1 MCTVTYI
8 PKKNN
13 DFILTSNRDEAYGR
27 TTLAPSFYNIDGV
40 KMLFPKDA
48 VAGGSWIGISENNSI
63 ICLLNGGF
71 KNHIKAG
78 DYKMSRG
85 VVVKELLKA
94 HNLLKA
100 ITAFDYQ
107 GIEPFTI
114 IAINWNDQLQAI
126 ELVWDGF
133 KAHIT
138 VLDKEEP
145 KIWSSSTLY
154 DTEMKEKRRE
164 WFASFRQD
172 KDTSAGSLMDFHTA
186 AGEGDEHIDI
196 KMNRGKLGTVSTT
209 QIEKIEEVCEM
220 RYHDFQKDEVHVTAF
235 EMISV

>member
-13 DFILTSNRDEAYGR
+13 TFILTSNRDEASGR
-27 TTLAPSFYNIDGV
+27 TTLTPDFYDVDGV

-48 VAGGSWIGISENNSI
+48 VAGGTWIGISEKNRM

-71 KNHIKAG
+71 KNHIKNKS
-78 DYKMSRG
+78 YKMSRG

-94 HNLLKA
+94 VNLSKA
-100 ITAFDYQ
+100 INEFDYQ

-114 IAINWNDQLQAI
+114 VAIDWSSDLKAT
-126 ELVWDGF
+126 ELVWDGI

-138 VLDKEEP
+138 ILGDQP

-154 DTEMKEKRRE
+154 DESMKDKRRS
-164 WFASFRQD
+164 WFAAFSENTD
-172 KDTSAGSLMDFHTA
+172 WSSESLFEFHTT
-186 AGEGDEHIDI
+186 AGEGDDNVDLQI
-196 KMNRGKLGTVSTT
+196 NRGALKTVSVT
-209 QIEKIEEVCEM
+209 QVEKGEDGCTMIYNNLQKEEIHSTQFEM
-220 RYHDFQKDEVHVTAF
+220 VTA
-235 EMISV
+235 